1 MSRTHLPPLRQ
12 ILQMPALWIGICLS
26 FFLAVYV
33 AHWESSALRNELRE
47 LAKDRARILHS
58 SMRSSA
64 EVLHALASLHAATGA
79 IRQEHFQLF
88 ARDAVRRHP
97 ELQAV
102 EWIPRVP
109 HAERETF
116 EQRKRAEGFTDFIF
130 TEIGEAGLLT
140 RASYRSEYFPVYF
153 LEPFDGN
160 QLAHG
165 FDLGADARRRAALEL
180 ARDTGM
186 PVVTAPIRLAQETA
200 TQQGFLMFYPVYTT
214 PEPKTSEQRRE
225 ALEGFALAVFR
236 AGDLVAAALRDIA
249 EKGISVTIYD
259 TGDPYTALARLQ
271 AVETSS
277 HWLHKLALLPEQ
289 SPWEDYIDMG
299 GRRWRLLFEPTAY
312 VTGSRQPVQT
322 TLAFVVGL
330 MLTLLLVAYLASA
343 ARREREI
350 SSANA
355 ALQSEIAE
363 REKAVEAA
371 QAANRAKS
379 DFLANMSHEI
389 RTPLN
394 AVLGYAQLLRRDSR
408 LDSEQRQA
416 VGAII
421 ASGNHLLSQINS
433 VLDFSKIEIGRME
446 VQTEAVYLNDLLN
459 ELVLMFR
466 PRCHEKGLDLRAR
479 LLPEDAPAVLVDGC
493 KLRQILINLLG
504 NAVRFTH
511 HGEVMLGCRPAGD
524 GIYRFDVIDTG
535 VGIAPVDLVRIF
547 EPFYQGQSHNQSG
560 GTGLGLAIARR
571 HAQLLG
577 GDLEAVSE
585 EGEGTRFTL
594 HLPLPVADASVVAVQ
609 TDATDWR
616 LPGGHSIHLLV
627 IDDDEANRDILRRL
641 LTGAGCSVAVAED
654 HKSALPHLAERSF
667 DAVFLDIRLPCG
679 DSLTWL
685 PKLREIRPHT
695 PVIAYTALAF
705 EQDRERCLVAGCQA
719 FIAKPVQ
726 AEVVFQ
732 TLENLLGI
740 TFERQ
745 WQEEGG
751 TASLDL
757 SKVVLPANLLQRL
770 LTAAE
775 LHSSTA
781 LKAGMEELI
790 ALGPNTAPLV
800 DRLRQL
806 MRAYDMDEIARL
818 LLTLPVIEVAC
829 A

>member
-1 MSRTHLPPLRQ
+1 LPPPRQ

-47 LAKDRARILHS
+47 LAKDRARVLHS

-79 IRQEHFQLF
+79 IRQGHFQLF
-88 ARDAVRRHP
+88 AQDAVRRHP

-102 EWIPRVP
+102 EWVPRIP
-109 HAERETF
+109 HANREAF
-116 EQRKRAEGFTDFIF
+116 EQRKREDGFADFIF
-130 TEIGEAGLLT
+130 TEIGESGLLT
-140 RASYRSEYFPVYF
+140 RASYRHEYFPVYF
-153 LEPFDGN
+153 LEPYSGN
-160 QLAHG
+160 QMAHG
-165 FDLGADARRRAALEL
+165 FDLGADERRRAALEQ
-180 ARDTGM
+180 ARDTGL
-186 PVVTAPIRLAQETA
+186 PVVTAPIRLAQETS
-200 TQQGFLMFYPVYTT
+200 TQQGFLMFYPVYATQ
-214 PEPKTSEQRRE
+214 EPKTVEQRR
-225 ALEGFALAVFR
+225 ATLEGFTLAVFR
-236 AGDLVAAALRDIA
+236 AGDLIGAALGDISQ
-249 EKGISVTIYD
+249 KGISVTIYD
-259 TGDPYTALARLQ
+259 TGDPYTALARQKAKESTPL
-271 AVETSS
+271 
-277 HWLHKLALLPEQ
+277 WWHKLALLPEQ
-289 SPWEDYIDMG
+289 SPWEDSIDVA

-312 VTGSRQPVQT
+312 VGGSRQPVQT
-322 TLAFVVGL
+322 SLAFAVGL

-355 ALQSEIAE
+355 ALQSEISE

-408 LDSEQRQA
+408 LDTEQRQA

-421 ASGNHLLSQINS
+421 ASGNHLLNQINS

-446 VQTEAVYLNDLLN
+446 VQEEVLYLNDLLN

-479 LLPEDAPAVLVDGC
+479 LLPEDSPAVLVDGC

-504 NAVRFTH
+504 NSVRFTH

-535 VGIAPVDLVRIF
+535 VGIPSADLARIF

-577 GDLEAVSE
+577 GDLEVVSE

-594 HLPLPVADASVVAVQ
+594 HLPLPTAAPSHSAMQSDAI
-609 TDATDWR
+609 DWR
-616 LPGGHSIHLLV
+616 LAGDQMVHLLV
-627 IDDDEANRDILRRL
+627 VDDDEANRDILRRL
-641 LTGAGCSVAVAED
+641 LTGAGCAVAVAED
-654 HKSALPHLAERSF
+654 HQAALQHLAARSF
-667 DAVFLDIRLPCG
+667 DVVFLDIRLPGG
-679 DSLTWL
+679 DSLVWL
-685 PKLREIRPHT
+685 PKLREVRPHT

-705 EQDRERCLVAGCQA
+705 EQDRERCLAAGCQA

-740 TFERQ
+740 AFERQ
-745 WQEEGG
+745 RQDEEGSG
-751 TASLDL
+751 APTDL
-757 SKVVLPANLLQRL
+757 SKIVVPANLLQRL

-781 LKAGMEELI
+781 LKAGIEELI
-790 ALGPNTAPLV
+790 ALGPYTAPLV
-800 DRLRQL
+800 ERLRQL